1 MASKDIENADAENKD
16 VAGMVRNCKAMSICE
31 NEPVMARDVK
41 AMSICEMVPPVITDI
56 DKESEKDPY
65 QCSEYAADIYSYLRK
80 IEVCFCI
87 YF

>member
-1 MASKDIENADAENKD
+1 MASKDTENADAENKD

-31 NEPVMARDVK
+31 NEPVIARDVK
-41 AMSICEMVPPVITDI
+41 AMSICEVVPPVIADI

-80 IEVCFCI
+80 IEVCFFI
-87 YF
+87 